1 MWAKLNMTKFSNIVR
16 LASILI
22 GCVVGSQAWG
32 ESRTRYS
39 LIRVPSADAAAMR
52 FELASFARGS
62 KLAMLD
68 DSLKKGG
75 GTILAEFTQVNP
87 WHAEPVDL
95 QKVTGKIQAGG
106 EELELG
112 VKLKIEGS
120 GDPLVTHS
128 AEVTLPTGGKGA
140 RFFQM
145 IGGSA
150 IRQPAAWHERCCWS
164 DGKECL
170 MLWEYPVRE
179 GESEEEAVQG
189 NSAVQVEMR
198 WFQANE
204 ADITKLGASKP
215 ETREKA
221 LQWLAGRAKLWREAG
236 YGFKVGNPSVW
247 QMTQGKHDPERGES
261 ISDESFTIQTK
272 CQEEEGKLKMVWT
285 TSVGKKGQ
293 EESTTLNAGMT
304 SGVWEFLPVQ
314 GNPDANVIACRVT
327 KL

>member
-1 MWAKLNMTKFSNIVR
+1 MKSSSYLLVIVQLVCFPIAPR
-16 LASILI
+16 L
-22 GCVVGSQAWG
+22 WG
-32 ESRTRYS
+32 ESRTRLS
-39 LIRVPSADAAAMR
+39 FFKLPVSEVGIVRAELVDPANARNPETIDAVTKRLELTVLAQFDQAD
-52 FELASFARGS
+52 
-62 KLAMLD
+62 
-68 DSLKKGG
+68 
-75 GTILAEFTQVNP
+75 P
-87 WHAEPVDL
+87 WCAEPL
-95 QKVTGKIQAGG
+95 NLEKSMGGIQSGG
-106 EELELG
+106 EELALG

-120 GDPLVTHS
+120 GNLEVANN

-140 RFFQM
+140 RFFQV
-145 IGGSA
+145 IGGTA
-150 IRQPAAWHERCCWS
+150 IRQPGAWHERCCWS
-164 DGKECL
+164 DGKDCL
-170 MLWEYPVRE
+170 MLWEYPVL
-179 GESEEEAVQG
+179 EEDSGEAVAQR
-189 NSAVQVEMR
+189 SSTLQVEMR
-198 WFQANE
+198 WFQASE

-236 YGFKVGNPSVW
+236 YGFKMGNPSVW

-285 TSVGKKGQ
+285 TSVGKKG
-293 EESTTLNAGMT
+293 EEKSTSLNAEMT